1 MCTYLL
7 NICVSPSINMLKPN
21 PQCDGIRG
29 ETFER
34 PLGPKRGGLMSGSS
48 ALIKGTP
55 ENSPVP
61 SAM

>member
-1 MCTYLL
+1 
-7 NICVSPSINMLKPN
+7 MLKPN

-34 PLGPKRGGLMSGSS
+34 PLGPKSGGLMSGSS